1 MVCVPS
7 RGHVLTVATAL
18 LVLDSGNADANKL
31 AMVAEST
38 VLNING
44 SLLGEGCRASAVDEM
59 DVAAEKKKW
68 SAVFP
73 GVDELADIESK
84 PIRCGKDAH
93 DFKEF
98 EDHEVG
104 RTDNVLVR
112 CLAHSCTAWV
122 VRVARLWLT
131 CLYPFLVWQDGFDT
145 FTPIRVPGQQGV
157 MASVP
162 HLPPGLATSV
172 ASGRRSSS
180 HSDVGSLVRHA
191 VSVEVY
197 RAMMSCRRVTLSV
210 VSRRLKDGDFDVG
223 KITDLVAILKLFLAT
238 ASKDSTSSWLDGAGS
253 SQAATSA
260 GDPLPIA
267 WEVVRR
273 LCEGGAPD
281 VIATLI
287 DEAVLNMWSAMRHA
301 VTLESKHPIS
311 DKDGYKCVVG
321 VVVCGSGAAVC

>member
-1 MVCVPS
+1 MMRRHWPICTVRLPRLLVVPPARAPHLTLCPRARAALVPALLQARVFGLLESCAERVEATAGWIMDAGLLPSLARISAMPSTLDLGYARAVLFVVCVPS

-31 AMVAEST
+31 AMAAEST

-122 VRVARLWLT
+122 VRVARL
-131 CLYPFLVWQDGFDT
+131 
-145 FTPIRVPGQQGV
+145 
-157 MASVP
+157 
-162 HLPPGLATSV
+162 
-172 ASGRRSSS
+172 
-180 HSDVGSLVRHA
+180 
-191 VSVEVY
+191 
-197 RAMMSCRRVTLSV
+197 
-210 VSRRLKDGDFDVG
+210 
-223 KITDLVAILKLFLAT
+223 
-238 ASKDSTSSWLDGAGS
+238 
-253 SQAATSA
+253 
-260 GDPLPIA
+260 
-267 WEVVRR
+267 
-273 LCEGGAPD
+273 
-281 VIATLI
+281 
-287 DEAVLNMWSAMRHA
+287 
-301 VTLESKHPIS
+301 
-311 DKDGYKCVVG
+311 
-321 VVVCGSGAAVC
+321 